1 MHSSV
6 FSNNALEY
14 LLDIKISAVIC
25 KRQLQKEHYLL
36 HRPYKQQS
44 RKQQQQNA
52 LQQQQQK
59 GIIPL
64 LLSIRQQQKPQKQRR
79 RRLQPWQTQ
88 FLLLQKKATPTIKLK
103 ISTTATT
110 IHKFLHFHNITK

>member
-25 KRQLQKEHYLL
+25 KRQLQKEQYLL

-44 RKQQQQNA
+44 RKQQQNA

-110 IHKFLHFHNITK
+110 TNHKFLHFHNIRK